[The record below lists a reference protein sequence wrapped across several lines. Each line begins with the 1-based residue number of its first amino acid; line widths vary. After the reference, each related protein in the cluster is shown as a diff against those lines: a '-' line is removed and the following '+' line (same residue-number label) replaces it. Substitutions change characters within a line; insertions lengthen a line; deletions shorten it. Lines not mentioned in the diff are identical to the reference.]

1 MLNSLCRNETR
12 ELSVDEKTA
21 KALAIGAGIGA
32 LAGAVLPFVSWF
44 VGAGVGAGVAA
55 YKKYREGSNAR

>member
-1 MLNSLCRNETR
+1 MVSSLRRNETG
-12 ELSVDEKTA
+12 EAKLDDKTA

-44 VGAGVGAGVAA
+44 VGAGVGAGVMA
-55 YKKYREGSNAR
+55 YKKYREGGFSR